1 MQTEDLVQQDIIKV
15 LIIDDLEDNRTLLRL
30 DLEDEMSEVQIDEA
44 QSGEEGLA
52 MMARKS
58 YSIVICDLMM
68 PGIDGFTTF
77 KRANEQLE
85 LGEVPPFIFLSA
97 NKQKEVVN
105 EGLKLGAID
114 YLTKPYELAELI
126 YKVKNLSQIKILTDS
141 LKQSREELYQA
152 NQRLQSL
159 NEDKD
164 EVLKIVSHDMR
175 NPLNNIIG
183 LASML
188 RDESEV
194 DPEDASKMGEIIE
207 RSGEKLLHLVNSLL
221 DVAKIESG
229 AIKVEWEL
237 RNVVKEIKSAAEHV
251 RLLAERKNLAL
262 HLDLPDQPVEV
273 PIDEPKLDQILG
285 NLISNAIK
293 FTPSEGDIWI
303 TLEQVAPDEEGQ
315 YPGVNIAIKDS
326 GIGIPKKHLPK
337 IFEKFGGHQRQGT
350 ESEEGS
356 GLGLSIVK
364 HFVELMDGTITVDS
378 SEGEG
383 TTFTVKLPPRHY
395 STESH

>member
-1 MQTEDLVQQDIIKV
+1 MQTEELVTQDLIKV

-30 DLEDEMSEVQIDEA
+30 DLEDEMEEVEIDEA
-44 QSGEEGLA
+44 ESGEEGLA
-52 MMARKS
+52 MMSRKS

-114 YLTKPYELAELI
+114 YLTKPYELSELI

-141 LKQSREELYQA
+141 LKASREKLYEA
-152 NQRLQSL
+152 NDRLQTL

-188 RDESEV
+188 REGSDV
-194 DPEDASKMGEIIE
+194 TADDASRMGEIIE

-229 AIKVEWEL
+229 AIKLDWEVKDL
-237 RNVVKEIKSAAEHV
+237 NEQIRNAVQSVQ
-251 RLLAERKNLAL
+251 LLAERKSLNINLE
-262 HLDLPDQPVEV
+262 LPESPVMV
-273 PIDEPKLDQILG
+273 PVDEPKLDQILG

-293 FTPSEGDIWI
+293 FTPSRGDIHIRLEVDEAGEDKEYPAAKI
-303 TLEQVAPDEEGQ
+303 TIRDT
-315 YPGVNIAIKDS
+315 
-326 GIGIPKKHLPK
+326 GIGIPEELLPK
-337 IFEKFGGHQRQGT
+337 IFNKFGGHQRQGT
-350 ESEEGS
+350 EDEEGS

-364 HFVELMDGTITVDS
+364 HFVELMDGTIRVQ
-378 SEGEG
+378 
-383 TTFTVKLPPRHY
+383 
-395 STESH
+395 STEGDGTSFFVEFPAREQI

>member
-1 MQTEDLVQQDIIKV
+1 MQTEKLVTQDVIKV

-30 DLEDEMSEVQIDEA
+30 DLEDEMDEVEIDEA

-52 MMARKS
+52 MMSRKS

-77 KRANEQLE
+77 RRANEQLA

-114 YLTKPYELAELI
+114 YLTKPYELSELI

-141 LKQSREELYQA
+141 LKTSREKLYEA
-152 NQRLQSL
+152 NERLKSL

-188 RDESEV
+188 RESEDV
-194 DPEDASKMGEIIE
+194 DAGEVSQMGEIIE

-229 AIKVEWEL
+229 AIKVEWE
-237 RNVVKEIKSAAEHV
+237 VKDLAKQIKNAVQSV
-251 RLLAERKNLAL
+251 RLLAERKSLKL
-262 HLDLPDQPVEV
+262 HLDLPDRLVQV

-293 FTPSEGDIWI
+293 FTPAGGDIYI
-303 TLEQVAPDEEGQ
+303 TLKVDTSDPTPA
-315 YPGVNIAIKDS
+315 YPATTIEIRDT
-326 GIGIPKKHLPK
+326 GIGIPEDLLPH
-337 IFEKFGGHQRQGT
+337 IFDKFGGHQRQGT
-350 ESEEGS
+350 EAEEGS

-364 HFVELMDGTITVDS
+364 HFVELMDGTIQVESD
-378 SEGEG
+378 EGEG
-383 TTFTVKLPPRHY
+383 TSFQLQFPARD
-395 STESH
+395 